1 MPSQPLPRVLFFDVF
16 GTVVEWRTPVSK
28 ALHDAAQSAL
38 QDPKK
43 DLSDAVRAKVS
54 SMTQSDWLAI
64 TEEWRESYHHFTQ
77 NRDPSKPF
85 VPVDEHHYSYL
96 LTLLQAHGLETLFT
110 DAQRWDLAMSWH
122 RLTPWPDTVRGLEL
136 LNRKFRTCTLSNGNV
151 ALLEDLCRYGSL
163 PFTEV
168 LSAEHFGAYKP
179 SPKVY
184 GGAAER
190 FGVEPGGCA
199 LVAAH
204 LRDLKGAKACGLQ
217 TIYVER
223 LKEETL
229 DVEQARDE
237 GYVDIWIDA
246 SCDGLVELARRFG
259 IDTESK
265 V

>member
-1 MPSQPLPRVLFFDVF
+1 MSSQTLPRVLFFDVF

-28 ALHDAAQSAL
+28 ALYDAAQNAL
-38 QDPKK
+38 QDPTKE
-43 DLSDAVRAKVS
+43 LSDAVRAKVS
-54 SMTQSDWLAI
+54 SMAQSDWLDI
-64 TEEWRESYHHFTQ
+64 TEEWRESYHQFTR

-85 VPVDEHHYSYL
+85 VSVDEHHYSHL
-96 LTLLQAHGLETLFT
+96 LKLLQAHGLETLFT
-110 DAQRWDLAMSWH
+110 DAERWELALSWH
-122 RLTPWPDTVRGLEL
+122 RLTPWSDTLRGLEL

-151 ALLEDLCRYGSL
+151 ALLEDLCRYASL

-190 FGVEPGGCA
+190 FGVEPGECA

-204 LRDLKGAKACGLQ
+204 LGDLKGAKAYGFQ
-217 TIYVER
+217 TVYVER

-229 DVEQARDE
+229 DVEQARKD

-246 SCDGLVELARRFG
+246 SCDGFLELARQFG
-259 IDTESK
+259 IDTEAK

>member
-1 MPSQPLPRVLFFDVF
+1 MSSQPLPRVLFFDVF
-16 GTVVEWRTPVSK
+16 GTVVQWRTSVSK
-28 ALHDAAQSAL
+28 ALYDAAQSAL
-38 QDPKK
+38 RDPEKN
-43 DLSDAVRAKVS
+43 LSDAVRAKAS
-54 SMTQSDWLAI
+54 SMTRSDWLDIA
-64 TEEWRESYHHFTQ
+64 EDWRESYHHFTQ
-77 NRDPSKPF
+77 NPDPSKPF
-85 VPVDEHHYSYL
+85 VTVDEHHYSYL
-96 LTLLQAHGLETLFT
+96 LKLLQAHSLETLFT
-110 DAQRWDLAMSWH
+110 DAQRWDLALSWH
-122 RLTPWPDTVRGLEL
+122 RLTPWPDSVRGLEL

-151 ALLEDLCRYGSL
+151 ALLQDLCRYGSL

-184 GGAAER
+184 GGAPER
-190 FGVEPGGCA
+190 FGLGPGECA

-204 LRDLKGAKACGLQ
+204 LGDLKGAKACGFQ

-229 DVEQARDE
+229 DVEQARKE

-246 SCDGLVELARRFG
+246 SCDGFVELARRFG
-259 IDTESK
+259 IDTEAK

>member
-1 MPSQPLPRVLFFDVF
+1 MPPQALPRVLFFDVF
-16 GTVVEWRTPVSK
+16 GTVVEWRNPVSK

-38 QDPKK
+38 QDPEKN
-43 DLSDAVRAKVS
+43 LSDPVRAKVS
-54 SMTQSDWLAI
+54 SMTQSDWLDI

-96 LTLLQAHGLETLFT
+96 LKLLQAHGLATLFT
-110 DAQRWDLAMSWH
+110 DAQRWDLALSWH
-122 RLTPWPDTVRGLEL
+122 RLTPWPDTVHGLEL

-184 GGAAER
+184 GGAGE
-190 FGVEPGGCA
+190 CA

-204 LRDLKGAKACGLQ
+204 LGDLKGAKACGFQ

-229 DVEQARDE
+229 DVEQARKE

-246 SCDGLVELARRFG
+246 SCDGFVELARRFG
-259 IDTESK
+259 VDTEAK